1 MTGPLLQ
8 SDVFPLRILIV
19 EDHAIQ
25 RMALHELLRQ
35 AGASLIDEAEDGYQA
50 LSLLESHRYD
60 LMICD
65 LDMPRL
71 DGIQLMRHMRRLEH
85 VPQLVLC
92 SAQAGD
98 ILHSVSR
105 FGDHHELPVL
115 GSLEKPLSADQL
127 KPLLQACI
135 NQIAD
140 KPETTAARHYAFS
153 RQELRDAM
161 RAGQIQPWYQPKID
175 PQTMET
181 VSVEALARWQH
192 PVHGLIAPALFLP
205 RIDET
210 GLGEE
215 LLCTMLEHSV
225 RDCCEWDT
233 QFPALKL
240 GVAVNINVREFDRP
254 DMPDK
259 LNAILR
265 SAHLSPARITLELTE
280 TQPLDNL
287 SCSLEN
293 AIRLRV
299 MGFNLALD
307 DFGAGYSG
315 FHHLREIPAN
325 SVKIDRTLVHQAAG
339 DPAAE
344 KLLGFAVRMLQN
356 QHVSVVVEG
365 VSRRQDFDL
374 VKQLHVD
381 LVQGFLLAEP
391 MARGRLPGFIRNPL
405 LLPQALS

>member
-1 MTGPLLQ
+1 MSGPLLPEA
-8 SDVFPLRILIV
+8 VFPLRILIV

-35 AGASLIDEAEDGYQA
+35 AGASQIDEAGDGYQA
-50 LSLLESHRYD
+50 LSQLESGHYD
-60 LMICD
+60 LVICD

-71 DGIQLMRHMRRLEH
+71 DGIQLMRHMRWLEH
-85 VPQLVLC
+85 IPQLLLC
-92 SAQAGD
+92 SAQAED

-105 FGDHHELPVL
+105 FGSHHELSVL
-115 GSLEKPLSADQL
+115 GCLQKPVTADQL
-127 KPLLQACI
+127 RPLLQVCRQQLAHPP
-135 NQIAD
+135 QGTD
-140 KPETTAARHYAFS
+140 SGHHAFS

-161 RAGQIQPWYQPKID
+161 RSGQIQPWYQPKIN
-175 PQTMET
+175 PQTMEM
-181 VSVEALARWQH
+181 VAVEALARWQH

-215 LLCTMLEHSV
+215 LLCTMLEHAV
-225 RDCCEWDT
+225 RDCSEWDS

-240 GVAVNINVREFDRP
+240 GVAVNINVSEFDQP

-259 LNAILR
+259 VNAILR

-325 SVKIDRTLVHQAAG
+325 SVKIDRTLVHLAAG

-365 VSRRQDFDL
+365 VSRQQDFDL

-391 MARGRLPGFIRNPL
+391 MSRGRLSGFIRQSL
-405 LLPQALS
+405 SLPQAVS